1 MLVLRGSYLVV
12 VWVCPNESACRVDYT
27 PLHYTSTFQQK
38 NQPKYLECT
47 KRHRENNEKLGWNFA
62 RSNRQNM
69 RINGYQF
76 SLFLGQK
83 HKPSSFPQLCDLIL
97 LETVSPMYCIGLT
110 HDLGKW
116 GGWHFVTGE
125 GTRNVVRHQIYKK
138 SNSLDSRTSI
148 RSGLIRIL
156 APWLGKP
163 LGWNPN

>member
-1 MLVLRGSYLVV
+1 MRVEVWKPPLENESLMFVLCQKVAQQWNIASSDVLVLRGSYLVV

-97 LETVSPMYCIGLT
+97 LETVSPMCRPYT
-110 HDLGKW
+110 WFRKVRW
-116 GGWHFVTGE
+116 VTLCH
-125 GTRNVVRHQIYKK
+125 RRRH
-138 SNSLDSRTSI
+138 
-148 RSGLIRIL
+148 
-156 APWLGKP
+156 
-163 LGWNPN
+163 